1 MLLLYFRLTGWKIGL
16 LISGIVVIIGLI
28 ALFIF
33 CKMKKT
39 GESRGTVI
47 EVAPVQPNVY
57 RE

>member
-39 GESRGTVI
+39 GESRGIVI
-47 EVAPVQPNVY
+47 GVAPVQPNVY

>member
-47 EVAPVQPNVY
+47 GVAPVQPNVY